1 MLNGS
6 EEAREHACLAV
17 WQLVFESEERQF
29 EVNSMVAVM
38 LGHDE
43 DVVMAVLEGL
53 RDWVEG
59 NEEKQRVWVEES
71 GVGLVLGLLAHRS
84 AGMQARARWRN
95 PRSLTGKSFGISW

>member
-1 MLNGS
+1 VERFPHLLEIVLIGS

-17 WQLVFESEERQF
+17 WQLVFESDERQI
-29 EVNSMVAVM
+29 EVDSIVAVL

-59 NEEKQRVWVEES
+59 SEEKQRAC
-71 GVGLVLGLLAHRS
+71 VG
-84 AGMQARARWRN
+84 
-95 PRSLTGKSFGISW
+95 

>member
-6 EEAREHACLAV
+6 EEAREHAFLAV

-53 RDWVEG
+53 RNGVEG
-59 NEEKQRVWVEES
+59 IEEK
-71 GVGLVLGLLAHRS
+71 
-84 AGMQARARWRN
+84 
-95 PRSLTGKSFGISW
+95 